1 MSIDLLPH
9 LDITSIWHLILAQTT
24 PSPAPTTPPTTDEI
38 ELLKSQLEFLKEA
51 NGRLS
56 DNFSQFIS
64 AIQVVFVLFGVAGA
78 IAAYFLGQNF
88 KEFKE
93 LSNQAVQEAV
103 KRVRQDTEAQIATLV
118 MTEVT
123 NVERTLRRERVISS
137 TLVDYYRPGSDQ
149 TTKEFSLLQARR
161 FQNVRPVKELD
172 DIRRSPGD
180 VVVLDLQNWILPS
193 SQAFI
198 DLPDADREL
207 NAKQQID
214 GLLNVLPTSAVVV
227 VYTRITIKHLY
238 SISNRYVLPANNPVT
253 LVGNAVDGAY
263 VAFGDRHAMPN

>member
-9 LDITSIWHLILAQTT
+9 LDITSIWHLILAQAT
-24 PSPAPTTPPTTDEI
+24 PSPAPTTPPTADEI

-93 LSNQAVQEAV
+93 LSNKAVQEAV

-118 MTEVT
+118 LTEVT

-149 TTKEFSLLQARR
+149 ITKEFSLLQARR
-161 FQNVRPVKELD
+161 FQNVRLIKELG
-172 DIRRSPGD
+172 DIRTSPGN
-180 VVVLDLQNWILPS
+180 VVVLDLQNWILSS

-198 DLPDADREL
+198 DLPEADREL

-227 VYTRITIKHLY
+227 VYTRITIKYLY

-263 VAFGDRHAMPN
+263 VAFGDRHIQLT